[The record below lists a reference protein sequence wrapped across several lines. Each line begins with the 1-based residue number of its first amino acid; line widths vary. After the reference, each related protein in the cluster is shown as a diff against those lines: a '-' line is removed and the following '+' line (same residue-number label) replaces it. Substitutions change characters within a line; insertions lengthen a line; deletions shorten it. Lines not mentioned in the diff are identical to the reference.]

1 MATRKARTNLAGAAA
16 GSQPTAYRS
25 GTRAGQGAATG
36 ATRRSTVD
44 LPTEVSKQLVVRARQ
59 DDLTNQAVLCALA
72 TAYANGDERAL
83 AIVSEAGTETRR

>member
-1 MATRKARTNLAGAAA
+1 MATRKTKTNLAGAAA
-16 GSQPTAYRS
+16 GSQPAAYRS

-59 DDLTNQAVLCALA
+59 DDLTNQAVLSALA

-83 AIVSEAGTETRR
+83 AIVAKLSAETGR